1 MNYLIANEL
10 LRKKPNKMLE
20 EYLLKYI
27 NKDYLVIKNKCD
39 ILNLLHIIIMLFM
52 DNLTKLVNEMED
64 LNIIKKYYNEQL
76 NLLKSAFYE
85 EGGK

>member
-1 MNYLIANEL
+1 
-10 LRKKPNKMLE
+10 
-20 EYLLKYI
+20 
-27 NKDYLVIKNKCD
+27 
-39 ILNLLHIIIMLFM
+39 MLFM
-52 DNLTKLVNEMED
+52 DNLTKLVNEIEG

>member
-1 MNYLIANEL
+1 MNFLK
-10 LRKKPNKMLE
+10 KKPNKMLE
-20 EYLLKYI
+20 EYLFKYI
-27 NKDYLVIKNKCD
+27 NKDYLTIKNKYD

-52 DNLTKLVNEMED
+52 DNLTKLVNEIED

-85 EGGK
+85 EGAK